1 MKDKLQYPTIA
12 IQLVNPQGMPYDMP
26 DDWMETV
33 VSIAAM
39 INTKYKIGE
48 RRKKRTRKIGR
59 RKSNC
64 VCKHTGFCKKWLSHS
79 NEH

>member
-12 IQLVNPQGMPYDMP
+12 IQLVTPQGMPYDMP

-39 INTKYKIGE
+39 INAKYKIGVDAVYGTASRE
-48 RRKKRTRKIGR
+48 
-59 RKSNC
+59 
-64 VCKHTGFCKKWLSHS
+64 GFEILS
-79 NEH
+79 EECGKEE